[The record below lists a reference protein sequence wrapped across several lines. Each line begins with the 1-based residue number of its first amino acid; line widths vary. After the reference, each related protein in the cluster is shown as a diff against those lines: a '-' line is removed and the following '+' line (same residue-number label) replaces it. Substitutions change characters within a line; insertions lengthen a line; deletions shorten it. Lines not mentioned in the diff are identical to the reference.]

1 MKRDVSQAYALRNN
15 EMSLGSI
22 GEVFNN
28 VENAIF
34 TEFLHEAQGEGCK
47 TIAEYLREIVLERH
61 FEKGET
67 Q

>member
-28 VENAIF
+28 VDNEIF
-34 TEFLHEAQGEGCK
+34 TSFLTEAQAEGCK

-61 FEKGET
+61 FEKGT
-67 Q
+67 K

>member
-28 VENAIF
+28 VDNEIF
-34 TEFLHEAQGEGCK
+34 TSFLTEAQAEGCK

-61 FEKGET
+61 FNQENA